1 VKLYFSPGA
10 CSLASHI
17 VLRELGLPF
26 EPVQVDLIKKTT
38 KSGQDFA
45 TINPKGYVPALEL
58 DDGALLTEGPAI
70 LQYLADRKPESRLAP
85 ANGTLERY
93 RLQEWL
99 AFINSELH
107 KSFSPLFNPATP
119 EQTKET
125 ARKTIARRL
134 GYVEQ
139 QLAGRTFLTGDA
151 FTVADAYLYTVLGWT
166 KHVGL
171 DLAPFPNVVAF
182 RERVDARPAV
192 QAAQAAEHATRASAA
207 K

>member
-1 VKLYFSPGA
+1 MKLYFSPGA

-17 VLRELGLPF
+17 ALRELGLPF
-26 EPVQVDLIKKTT
+26 EAVQVDLMKKTT

-70 LQYLADRKPESRLAP
+70 LQYLADRRPESRLAP

-99 AFINSELH
+99 GFINSELH
-107 KSFSPLFNPATP
+107 KQFSPLFNPATP
-119 EQTKET
+119 EQAKDS
-125 ARKTIARRL
+125 ARRAIARRL
-134 GYVEQ
+134 AYVEG
-139 QLAGRTFLTGDA
+139 QLDGRAFLLGDA

-166 KHVGL
+166 KHVGV
-171 DLAPFPNVVAF
+171 DLAPYPNVVAF
-182 RERVDARPAV
+182 RARVDARPAV

-207 K
+207 T